1 MTHTPQPLAALDRD
15 DHLEL
20 YRRMWVLRLLDM
32 ALEELEVDGL
42 INDATRTEF
51 GQEAVAIGA
60 VAALRP
66 GDLVNATTQQFRH
79 AQQVG
84 LALPLGPAIADM
96 IGPRRRVGAGVADWK
111 RSMAN
116 ESALGQ
122 STMFAL
128 GDANTQRLTG
138 EGNVSLCAVGGRD
151 THSVE
156 FTTAAKIAVQWRL
169 PVVFVVENI
178 RGGTNARRRAYEFD
192 AMPMLSVDGR
202 DVVAVADSV
211 AEAVHR
217 ASAGDG
223 PALVEA
229 ITYQTNHPIA
239 VDPLVFARRQ
249 LIAAGGSGDHLC
261 EVERGARHLIAE
273 AIASAKAVV
282 RARQIASTPKPNPW
296 SAAS

>member
-1 MTHTPQPLAALDRD
+1 MTHTPQASVAPDRG

-32 ALEELEVDGL
+32 ALEDLRVDGL
-42 INDATRTEF
+42 IDVATRTEF
-51 GQEAVAIGA
+51 GQEAVAVGA

-66 GDLVNATTQQFRH
+66 GDLVNATTPHFRH

-84 LALPLGPAIADM
+84 LSLPLGPTIAGM
-96 IGPRRRVGAGVADWK
+96 IGPRRRSGAGAADWK
-111 RSMAN
+111 RSMVN

-128 GDANTQRLTG
+128 GDANTQLLAGR
-138 EGNVSLCAVGGRD
+138 GNVSLCVIGGRD
-151 THSVE
+151 ANSIE
-156 FTTAAKIAVQWRL
+156 FTTAAEIAVQWRL

-202 DVVAVADSV
+202 DVVAVADAV
-211 AEAVHR
+211 AEAVLG

-249 LIAAGGSGDHLC
+249 LIAAGGNSDHLC
-261 EVERGARHLIAE
+261 EVERGARHLIGE
-273 AIASAKAVV
+273 AMASAKAVV
-282 RARQIASTPKPNPW
+282 RAQQIAATPKPKPW

>member
-1 MTHTPQPLAALDRD
+1 MTHTPQLSAALDPD

-32 ALEELEVDGL
+32 AMDELRVDGL
-42 INDATRTEF
+42 IDDATRTEF
-51 GQEAVAIGA
+51 GQEAVAVGA

-66 GDLVNATTQQFRH
+66 GDRVNAATPQFRH

-84 LALPLGPAIADM
+84 LALPLGPAIADI
-96 IGPRRRVGAGVADWK
+96 IGPRRAGAGAADWK
-111 RSMAN
+111 RSLAN

-128 GDANTQRLTG
+128 GDANTQLLAG
-138 EGNVSLCAVGGRD
+138 EGNVALCVIGGRD
-151 THSVE
+151 AHSVE

-202 DVVAVADSV
+202 DVVAVAASV
-211 AEAVHR
+211 TEAVHR

-223 PALVEA
+223 PTLVEA
-229 ITYQTNHPIA
+229 ITYHTNHPIA

-249 LIAAGGSGDHLC
+249 LIAAGGTSDHLC

-273 AIASAKAVV
+273 AMASAKAVA
-282 RARQIASTPKPNPW
+282 RAQQITSAPKPKPW

>member
-1 MTHTPQPLAALDRD
+1 MTHTPETSSALVGDDR
-15 DHLEL
+15 LEL

-32 ALEELEVDGL
+32 ALEELRVDGL
-42 INDATRTEF
+42 IADSARVEF
-51 GQEAVAIGA
+51 GQEAVATGT

-66 GDLVNATTQQFRH
+66 GDLVNAATPQFRH

-84 LALPLGPAIADM
+84 LALPLGPAIAEM
-96 IGPRRRVGAGVADWK
+96 IGPRRRAGAGAADWK
-111 RSMAN
+111 RSLAN
-116 ESALGQ
+116 ETALCQ
-122 STMFAL
+122 STLFAL

-138 EGNVSLCAVGGRD
+138 EGKVSVCAIGGRD

-156 FTTAAKIAVQWRL
+156 FATAAKIAVQWRL

-178 RGGTNARRRAYEFD
+178 RGASNARRHAYQTD
-192 AMPMLSVDGR
+192 AMPMLPVDGR
-202 DVVAVADSV
+202 DVVAVADAV
-211 AEAVHR
+211 AEAVYL

-229 ITYQTNHPIA
+229 ITYHTNHPAA

-249 LIAAGGSGDHLC
+249 LVAAGSEGVY
-261 EVERGARHLIAE
+261 EVESGARHLVAE
-273 AIASAKAVV
+273 AVASAKALA
-282 RARQIASTPKPNPW
+282 RAQGNPAVPDSKPW